1 LRPGLWLFTVS
12 LKIKSTPVDKYV
24 AGEFMAAGQITF
36 IECPW
41 GDTFPVRKISER
53 SSGIQHI
60 VCPDC
65 GKTFDVCLPESVERL
80 SSC

>member
-1 LRPGLWLFTVS
+1 
-12 LKIKSTPVDKYV
+12 
-24 AGEFMAAGQITF
+24 MATSQITF

-41 GDTFPVRKISER
+41 GDTFPVRKISDR
-53 SSGIQHI
+53 CSGIQQI

-65 GKTFDVCLPESVERL
+65 GKKFDICLPESVERL